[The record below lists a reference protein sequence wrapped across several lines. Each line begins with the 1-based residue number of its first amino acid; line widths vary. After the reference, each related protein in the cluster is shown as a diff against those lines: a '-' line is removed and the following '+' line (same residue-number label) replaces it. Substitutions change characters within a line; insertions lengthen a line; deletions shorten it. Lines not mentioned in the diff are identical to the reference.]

1 MDKLNI
7 IKIKKNMYF
16 KGHHQE
22 SEETTQGIGGNFF
35 KSYSD
40 KRLVP
45 GTHNEYARIQTM
57 HKLVTQQEKTNN

>member
-1 MDKLNI
+1 
-7 IKIKKNMYF
+7 MYF

-40 KRLVP
+40 KRRVP